1 MSIQSNKIML
11 NIITNDTITVKGNIT
26 PITLTQNDFQKE
38 WEELA
43 NFRIA
48 EPEREYTTSTFQSF
62 LPNESISVGDVWQI
76 DEAGVM
82 ELLRQ
87 IHPNPNLK
95 MSINTGDSCGLWA
108 CLRAYNDEFVDIQFR
123 LHAEFIFDDG
133 RFTPSQFTGNL
144 IINRIQQR
152 VDYFKMYVPE
162 GTVNFD
168 VAWRKYPDKPYSIID
183 SGFCSQM
190 ELHSGSLNILED
202 TEFTESISQDEA
214 NKKLMRCFYK
224 FEEINWVSFEEA
236 IDLAKTQQKPIHVI
250 SIDGPLKDE
259 SC

>member
-1 MSIQSNKIML
+1 MNTQSG
-11 NIITNDTITVKGNIT
+11 NIILNLNPKHTITVKGNIA
-26 PITLTQNDFQKE
+26 PITLTQNDFHVE
-38 WEELA
+38 WEILA
-43 NFRIA
+43 NLRIA
-48 EPEREYTTSTFQSF
+48 EPEKEYTASIFQSF

-82 ELLRQ
+82 ELLQQ

-95 MSINTGDSCGLWA
+95 MSIDAGDSSGLWA
-108 CLRAYNDEFVDIQFR
+108 CLRAYNDKLADIQFR
-123 LHAEFIFDDG
+123 LHAEFMFDDG
-133 RFTPSQFTGNL
+133 RFTPSLFTGYL
-144 IINRIQQR
+144 IIDRIQR
-152 VDYFKMYVPE
+152 KVAYFKMYVPE
-162 GTVNFD
+162 DTVNFD

-190 ELHSGSLNILED
+190 ELHSDNPNILKD
-202 TEFTESISQDEA
+202 IEFTESISQDEI

-224 FEEINWVSFEEA
+224 FEEINWVSFDEA
-236 IDLAKTQQKPIHVI
+236 IESAVTQQKPIHVI

>member
-1 MSIQSNKIML
+1 MNTQSDNILL
-11 NIITNDTITVKGNIT
+11 NINPNDSIVVRGNIV
-26 PITLTQNDFQKE
+26 PITLTQNDFYVD
-38 WEELA
+38 WEVLA
-43 NFRIA
+43 NLRIA
-48 EPEREYTTSTFQSF
+48 EPEKEYTTSTFQSF

-76 DEAGVM
+76 DEEGVM

-87 IHPNPNLK
+87 IHPHPNLK
-95 MSINTGDSCGLWA
+95 MSIDAGDSSGLWA
-108 CLRAYNDEFVDIQFR
+108 CLRAYNDEFADIQFR
-123 LHAEFIFDDG
+123 LHAEFIFNDG
-133 RFTPSQFTGNL
+133 RFTPSLFTGNL
-144 IINRIQQR
+144 IIDRIQQK
-152 VDYFKMYVPE
+152 VNYFKMYVPE

-190 ELHSGSLNILED
+190 ELHSGSLNILKS

-224 FEEINWVSFEEA
+224 FEEINWVSFDEA
-236 IDLAKTQQKPIHVI
+236 VESATTRQKPIHVI

>member
-1 MSIQSNKIML
+1 MNTQLNNIML
-11 NIITNDTITVKGNIT
+11 NLNPNETIAIKGNIA
-26 PITLTQNDFQKE
+26 PITLTQNDFHKD
-38 WEELA
+38 WETLA

-48 EPEREYTTSTFQSF
+48 EPDKKYTTSTFQSF
-62 LPNESISVGDVWQI
+62 LPNESISVGDVWRI
-76 DEAGVM
+76 DEEGVL

-87 IHPNPNLK
+87 IHPNPFLK
-95 MSINTGDSCGLWA
+95 MGINAGDSRGLWA
-108 CLRAYNDEFVDIQFR
+108 CLRAYNEKFADIQFR
-123 LHAEFIFDDG
+123 LHAEFKFDDG

-144 IINRIQQR
+144 IIDRIQHR
-152 VDYFKMYVPE
+152 VNYFRMYVPE

-168 VAWRKYPDKPYSIID
+168 VAWRKYPDKPYNIID

-190 ELHSGSLNILED
+190 ELSIGIQNILED
-202 TEFTESISQDEA
+202 IEFTESISQDVA
-214 NKKLMRCFYK
+214 QKKLMRCFYK

-236 IDLAKTQQKPIHVI
+236 IELATTQQQPIHVI

>member
-1 MSIQSNKIML
+1 VNTHSNKIIL
-11 NIITNDTITVKGNIT
+11 NISPNDTIIVKGNIT
-26 PITLTQNDFQKE
+26 PITLTQNDFHEE
-38 WEELA
+38 WEALA

-62 LPNESISVGDVWQI
+62 LTKKSISVGDVWQI
-76 DEAGVM
+76 DEEGVM

-95 MSINTGDSCGLWA
+95 MSINAGDSCGLWA
-108 CLRAYNDEFVDIQFR
+108 CLRAYNDKLVDIQFR
-123 LHAEFIFDDG
+123 LHAEFKFDDG
-133 RFTPSQFTGNL
+133 RFTPSQFTGKL
-144 IINRIQQR
+144 IIDRIQQK

-168 VAWRKYPDKPYSIID
+168 VAWKKYPDKPYSVID
-183 SGFCSQM
+183 SGFCSQL
-190 ELHSGSLNILED
+190 ELSTGIPNNLED
-202 TEFTESISQDEA
+202 TEFTEFISQEEA
-214 NKKLMRCFYK
+214 QKKLMRCFYK
-224 FEEINWVSFEEA
+224 FEKINWVSFEEA
-236 IDLAKTQQKPIHVI
+236 IEMAKTQYKPIHVI

>member
-1 MSIQSNKIML
+1 MNTQSGNILL
-11 NIITNDTITVKGNIT
+11 NINPNDSIIVKGNIA
-26 PITLTQNDFQKE
+26 PITLTQNGFHEE
-38 WEELA
+38 WEVLS

-48 EPEREYTTSTFQSF
+48 APEKEYTVSTFQSF
-62 LPNESISVGDVWQI
+62 LPNESVSVADVWKI

-95 MSINTGDSCGLWA
+95 MSIDAGDSSGLWG
-108 CLRAYNDEFVDIQFR
+108 CLRAYNDKFADIQFR
-123 LHAEFIFDDG
+123 LHAEFMFDDG
-133 RFTPSQFTGNL
+133 RFTPSLFTGNL
-144 IINRIQQR
+144 IIDR
-152 VDYFKMYVPE
+152 VHQKVNYFKMYVPE

-190 ELHSGSLNILED
+190 ELQSDHPNILKD
-202 TEFTESISQDEA
+202 IEFTESISQDEA

-224 FEEINWVSFEEA
+224 FEEINWVSFDEA
-236 IDLAKTQQKPIHVI
+236 IESAVTQQKPIHVI